1 MSAWRVFS
9 AVFKGCTSSTRLQ
22 SLYKLNRMM
31 SSADFM
37 YSEVEKIVSASISAV
52 SPLELV
58 SKAVAFDRGTNILTV
73 ADHKYPID
81 K

>member
-1 MSAWRVFS
+1 MQSQKWSMNMTSS
-9 AVFKGCTSSTRLQ
+9 AVCHV
-22 SLYKLNRMM
+22 
-31 SSADFM
+31 
-37 YSEVEKIVSASISAV
+37 SETYHNVGRIVSASISAV

-58 SKAVAFDRGTNILTV
+58 SNAVSFDADTSVLTV